1 MRALK
6 PQAEQVKRTL
16 SPVPLMAAAE
26 TVAGSRGAV
35 DAAAAVKAAGAAG
48 VAAGAPA
55 DAPALPPALRLPPSP
70 LAPGP
75 PTPPTTWV
83 AWHPGHLM
91 AMPSRLLPSWDL
103 KPQALQ
109 VKGTCSSPGA
119 RLALLT
125 GSVVLMR
132 EIDTV
137 SPVDGASLSS
147 REAICTVSHFGQ
159 VTARPMYWSGMRAR

>member
-16 SPVPLMAAAE
+16 SPVALMAAAE
-26 TVAGSRGAV
+26 TVAGSR
-35 DAAAAVKAAGAAG
+35 
-48 VAAGAPA
+48 APA
-55 DAPALPPALRLPPSP
+55 GSAALPAPLLPPPLLLPALPPPLPVAG
-70 LAPGP
+70 L

-83 AWHPGHLM
+83 AWQPGHLM

-109 VKGTCSSPGA
+109 LKGTCSSPGA

-125 GSVVLMR
+125 GSLVLMR

-137 SPVDGASLSS
+137 SPVEGASLSS

-159 VTARPMYWSGMRAR
+159 VTARPM